1 MVTAVEAPREARGGS
16 VRDGAGRVVLS
27 LAATWEPGRRVIGR
41 SPGVSRETRWFRAHL
56 ASIPDRSCTRM
67 EALKTQF
74 PHEAVLK
81 L

>member
-1 MVTAVEAPREARGGS
+1 MVTAVETLGEPAAAPCGM
-16 VRDGAGRVVLS
+16 GRAVWFC
-27 LAATWEPGRRVIGR
+27 LAATWEPGRRVIAR